1 MEWFWKS
8 KSMPNTHWFDWM
20 CFILGLTQPRI
31 LTPNWKQL
39 NTPGHMGNRNTEG
52 TQKTNP
58 GKHLSWRSSWI
69 NIESTATA
77 LVPLPEHTSKAPTI
91 RLRQPLT
98 ISDVEE
104 MRWRGW
110 WESVSVAGIFD
121 HNSRDLRELF
131 QQLRWDWSAIW
142 RAWKAGTE
150 RNSPIKNSNVIPTP
164 FGGGTWENGC
174 WD

>member
-1 MEWFWKS
+1 
-8 KSMPNTHWFDWM
+8 MPNTHWFDWM

-31 LTPNWKQL
+31 LTPNRKQL

-52 TQKTNP
+52 TQKPNP

-77 LVPLPEHTSKAPTI
+77 LVPLPEHTNKAPTI

-104 MRWRGW
+104 MWWRGW
-110 WESVSVAGIFD
+110 WESVIVAGIFG
-121 HNSRDLRELF
+121 HNSRDLRDFFSSCAEIG
-131 QQLRWDWSAIW
+131 APY
-142 RAWKAGTE
+142 GGHE
-150 RNSPIKNSNVIPTP
+150 RQEQKETHPSKIAKSSPPP
-164 FGGGTWENGC
+164 
-174 WD
+174 